1 MIAQSAPA
9 RVIGDKAYD
18 SDRLDELL
26 AAQGVEMIAPNRLD
40 GFKPKTAA
48 PCGAA
53 NDAGESNAPSLGSQN
68 YRRLCIRCGK
78 ISSRLPRFP
87 SHGLRSL
94 AHQGGFG
101 IASSRATRAPL
112 STILEA
118 GRTRLTRTMGTT
130 IDRGIYLH
138 SVSDN
143 PAAAVRAGGRQRLN
157 RTFKRIKCMRL
168 APDKNLKGLIVVVS
182 AGFTNWHKVLLNL
195 EEIGSVWSRALPEV
209 CQLTRNRAAFV
220 WSLELIFPSRG
231 A

>member
-1 MIAQSAPA
+1 MRPIRSMRYSVLERPSPIPGTTSFEEYK
-9 RVIGDKAYD
+9 RN
-18 SDRLDELL
+18 S
-26 AAQGVEMIAPNRLD
+26 
-40 GFKPKTAA
+40 AA
-48 PCGAA
+48 P
-53 NDAGESNAPSLGSQN
+53 L
-68 YRRLCIRCGK
+68 
-78 ISSRLPRFP
+78 SR
-87 SHGLRSL
+87 
-94 AHQGGFG
+94 
-101 IASSRATRAPL
+101 ITSRATRAPL

-231 A
+231 V